1 MIDKIKNTFPVKM
14 TVVQMKIINDLIE
27 CNIFDVI
34 RNDVEIDNMEWLKNI
49 CAVHET
55 FKNRIK
61 EIMDENY
68 HKEEMEGQNETKEEK
83 AKSEQKSL

>member
-1 MIDKIKNTFPVKM
+1 MIGKVNTFPVQM
-14 TVVQMKIINDLIE
+14 TVAQMEIINDLIE

-34 RNDVEIDNMEWLKNI
+34 RNDVEIDSMEWLKNI

-83 AKSEQKSL
+83 AKSEQESL